1 MRTHGMCAL
10 GDAIQVP
17 WKEQIDLRPYGEA
30 FPPLSTHA
38 RSSMED
44 GPFMEDGGSQS
55 VPPHRKEGT
64 PGRSGRNS
72 WCSRSLHGLPL
83 RQVPF
88 PRSPWSDFRCSR
100 HLKHSGHDSSTFLL
114 TFFD

>member
-55 VPPHRKEGT
+55 VPSPK
-64 PGRSGRNS
+64 GRNS
-72 WCSRSLHGLPL
+72 WKIWKELLVLQESSWSSS
-83 RQVPF
+83 
-88 PRSPWSDFRCSR
+88 SPGSISAIAME
-100 HLKHSGHDSSTFLL
+100 
-114 TFFD
+114 